1 MVEDEWLVSL
11 ACGAL
16 FYLNEIKMV
25 KFDREWYEWNV
36 DLNLRP
42 GVATREKRSIIGWGG
57 HGVVYGYSRL

>member
-11 ACGAL
+11 ACRAFFSL
-16 FYLNEIKMV
+16 HEIKMV
-25 KFDREWYEWNV
+25 KVDREWYEWNV

-42 GVATREKRSIIGWGG
+42 GVATREKRSIIGWEG

>member
-1 MVEDEWLVSL
+1 M
-11 ACGAL
+11 
-16 FYLNEIKMV
+16 I

-42 GVATREKRSIIGWGG
+42 GVATREKRSIIGWEG